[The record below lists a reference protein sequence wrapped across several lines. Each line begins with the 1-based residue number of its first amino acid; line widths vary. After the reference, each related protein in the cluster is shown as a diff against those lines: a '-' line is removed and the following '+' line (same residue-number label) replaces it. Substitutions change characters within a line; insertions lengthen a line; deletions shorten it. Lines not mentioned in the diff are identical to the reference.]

1 MKKIYSV
8 FIASVILVMST
19 SAFPARSI
27 VGDLKDVPIRKE
39 GTPEESDRPHAPAL
53 SLFTVF
59 LDTDLG
65 SLFVSSRY
73 DVGEV
78 SATIENLLTGD
89 FFSYTFDST
98 DSALLPINGSAGFW
112 TITLT
117 LDNGTEFA
125 GEFQL

>member
-8 FIASVILVMST
+8 FIASAILVMST

-27 VGDLKDVPIRKE
+27 MGDLKDVPIRKE
-39 GTPEESDRPHAPAL
+39 GTPEESDRPQVPAL

-59 LDTDLG
+59 LDTDSG

-78 SATIENLLTGD
+78 SATIENLSTGD
-89 FFSYTFDST
+89 FYSYTFDSA

>member
-27 VGDLKDVPIRKE
+27 MGDLKDVPIRKE
-39 GTPEESDRPHAPAL
+39 GTLEESDRPQAPAL

-89 FFSYTFDST
+89 FYSYTFDSA